1 MNELFRQFA
10 RWSSEAVGSAPAF
23 LIAIAVLVGW
33 AATGPLFHYSEAWQL
48 VVNTGTNIVTFLMVF
63 LIQYS
68 QNRDTKMVKLKL
80 DELIKSS
87 RTARNKIIDLDRLT
101 DEQLVALEAEYKRLV
116 TREPRPE
123 KVS

>member
-10 RWSSEAVGSAPAF
+10 TWSSEALGSAPAF
-23 LIAIAVLVGW
+23 LIAIAALLIW
-33 AATGPLFHYSEAWQL
+33 AITGPVFQYSEAWQL
-48 VVNTGTNIVTFLMVF
+48 IVNTGTNIVTLLMVF

-68 QNRDTKMVKLKL
+68 QNRDTKVVKLKL

-87 RTARNKIIDLDRLT
+87 RTARNKMIDLDRLT
-101 DEQLVALEAEYKRLV
+101 DEQLLALEAEYKRLV
-116 TREPRPE
+116 AKEAGRD

>member
-10 RWSSEAVGSAPAF
+10 TWSSEALGSAPAF
-23 LIAIAVLVGW
+23 LIAIAALLVW
-33 AATGPLFHYSEAWQL
+33 AITGPVFRYSEAWQL
-48 VVNTGTNIVTFLMVF
+48 IVNTGTNIVTLLMVF

-68 QNRDTKMVKLKL
+68 QNRDTKVVKLKL

-87 RTARNKIIDLDRLT
+87 RAARNKMIDLDRLS
-101 DEQLVALEAEYKRLV
+101 DEQLLALEAEYKRLV
-116 TREPRPE
+116 AKESGRD

>member
-10 RWSSEAVGSAPAF
+10 TWSSEALGSAPAF
-23 LIAIAVLVGW
+23 LIAIAVLLVW
-33 AATGPLFHYSEAWQL
+33 AITGPVFHYSEAWQL

-68 QNRDTKMVKLKL
+68 QNRDTKVVKLKL
-80 DELIKSS
+80 DELIKASH
-87 RTARNKIIDLDRLT
+87 TARNKMIDLDRLT

-116 TREPRPE
+116 ARESRPD

>member
-10 RWSSEAVGSAPAF
+10 TWSSEALGSAPAF
-23 LIAIAVLVGW
+23 LIAIVVLLVW
-33 AATGPLFHYSEAWQL
+33 AITGPLFHYSEAWQL

-68 QNRDTKMVKLKL
+68 QNRDTKVVKLKL

-87 RTARNKIIDLDRLT
+87 HTARNKMIDLDRLT
-101 DEQLVALEAEYKRLV
+101 DEQLLELDAEYKRLV
-116 TREPRPE
+116 AREPRPG